1 MHRWPVVLL
10 LAVCCVSAAGCRRGG
25 PERVVVRGTVTYEG
39 EPVQYGQIRF
49 LPAEGTEAPA
59 SGGYIS
65 GGRYVADG
73 KGGVPVGTHRVEITG
88 IRPDPEFAHL
98 ADQLGDAED
107 ELPTQQYIP
116 EQYNT
121 RSRLTITIPPGS
133 RRIEKDFEL

>member
-1 MHRWPVVLL
+1 M
-10 LAVCCVSAAGCRRGG
+10 GCRRRG
-25 PERVVVRGTVTYEG
+25 PERIVVRGTVTYQG
-39 EPVQYGQIRF
+39 EPLEYGQIRF

-88 IRPDPEFAHL
+88 FRPDPKYAHL
-98 ADQLGDAED
+98 EGKLSGDAD
-107 ELPTQQYIP
+107 GELPTQQYIP

-121 RSRLTITIPPGS
+121 RSELTITIPPGS
-133 RRIEKDFEL
+133 RRIEKNFEL